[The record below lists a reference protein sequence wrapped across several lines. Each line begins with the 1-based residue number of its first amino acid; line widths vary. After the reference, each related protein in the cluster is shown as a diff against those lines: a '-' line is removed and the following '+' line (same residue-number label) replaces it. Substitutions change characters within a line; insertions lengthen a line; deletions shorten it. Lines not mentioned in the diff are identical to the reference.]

1 MKNSFLLLG
10 AFIIHNIVYSQS
22 ILTEK
27 TKYHVQRMASNKGY
41 EALFPMVCGD
51 GITKKNVEIIYG
63 IDNVS
68 QKTADTL
75 YLVSTLLQLNSQAK
89 LKCID
94 TFSWEP
100 TKITIVNTKT
110 RGIAAIVR
118 GINLNSDKIS
128 TSVDFYFIRKENGIF
143 VTLGE

>member
-51 GITKKNVEIIYG
+51 GITKKN
-63 IDNVS
+63 
-68 QKTADTL
+68 
-75 YLVSTLLQLNSQAK
+75 
-89 LKCID
+89 
-94 TFSWEP
+94 
-100 TKITIVNTKT
+100 
-110 RGIAAIVR
+110 RG
-118 GINLNSDKIS
+118 
-128 TSVDFYFIRKENGIF
+128 FIKNDVPNPAFKGPF
-143 VTLGE
+143 